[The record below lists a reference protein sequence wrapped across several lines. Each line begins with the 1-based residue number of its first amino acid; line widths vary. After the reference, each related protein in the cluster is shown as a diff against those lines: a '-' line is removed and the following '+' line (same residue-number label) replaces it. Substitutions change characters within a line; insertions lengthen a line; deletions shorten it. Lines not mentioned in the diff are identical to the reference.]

1 MNKGLKSIIMKK
13 IFLLIAAWTI
23 SFVGCE
29 REMTHEE
36 KIKKEFEVYVKET
49 FHDPESY
56 EFVEIGLNLNKKK
69 KEFDSIHRPILI
81 KLANKKGKSFSYEA
95 YQKTSDSIAA
105 VRKSKGIPDY
115 THSGY
120 IKYRAKNSFGAKG
133 LHTSYIETNYHS
145 IKRVNNND
153 IFSYNGVDGKK
164 IYYVSKS
171 KNSTN

>member
-49 FHDPESY
+49 FHDPESF
-56 EFVEIGLNLNKKK
+56 EFVEIGLNLNKEK
-69 KEFDSIHRPILI
+69 KEFDSIHKPLI
-81 KLANKKGKSFSYEA
+81 NKYFIGNKFNYEA
-95 YQKTSDSIAA
+95 YEKTSDSIAA
-105 VRKSKGIPDY
+105 VRRSKGIPDY

-120 IKYRAKNSFGAKG
+120 IKYRAKNSFGAKR

-145 IKRVNNND
+145 IKRVDNND
-153 IFSYNGVDGKK
+153 IFSYNGADGKK
-164 IYYVSKS
+164 LYYVSKS

>member
-56 EFVEIGLNLNKKK
+56 EFVEIGLNLNKK
-69 KEFDSIHRPILI
+69 
-81 KLANKKGKSFSYEA
+81 
-95 YQKTSDSIAA
+95 
-105 VRKSKGIPDY
+105 RKSLTQY
-115 THSGY
+115 TALY
-120 IKYRAKNSFGAKG
+120 
-133 LHTSYIETNYHS
+133 L
-145 IKRVNNND
+145 
-153 IFSYNGVDGKK
+153 
-164 IYYVSKS
+164 
-171 KNSTN
+171 